1 MEENKNV
8 VVVIDPSQETHP
20 ALERALL
27 MAKTSK
33 NNSDIKYTSYASYCS
48 EQWVKENISER
59 MEGLSIPFTT
69 LIGWGSDWRELV
81 ISVSTEMNAVMTIVP
96 FYGKVGDHFLSD
108 EKWKLLRNSPN
119 PILLASKS
127 ALKES
132 RRMLC
137 SIKSQDES
145 YSEKNDNVLNIAK
158 IMASTFD
165 IELHIVNAYSDSMS
179 YPNRAKLA
187 SEIGIANDQI
197 HVKMGAPEDV
207 ICDTA
212 NELDSPL
219 VVIAS
224 QRRTGFQGALKG
236 NTVEKILERVA
247 RDVLLV

>member
-1 MEENKNV
+1 
-8 VVVIDPSQETHP
+8 
-20 ALERALL
+20 
-27 MAKTSK
+27 
-33 NNSDIKYTSYASYCS
+33 
-48 EQWVKENISER
+48 

-81 ISVSTEMNAVMTIVP
+81 LSVSTEMNAIMTIVP
-96 FYGKVGDHFLSD
+96 FYGKVGGHFLSD

-119 PILLASKS
+119 PILLASRS

-145 YSEKNDNVLNIAK
+145 YSEKNNNVLTAAK
-158 IMASTFD
+158 KMASTFD
-165 IELHIVNAYSDSMS
+165 IELHVVNAYADSMS
-179 YPNRAKLA
+179 YPDRAKLA
-187 SEIGIANDQI
+187 TEIDIENDQI
-197 HVKMGAPEDV
+197 HVKMGPPEDV

-212 NELDSPL
+212 EQLDSPL

-224 QRRTGFQGALKG
+224 QRRSGFKGALKG
-236 NTVEKILERVA
+236 NTVEKILERVD